1 MKWYKYDIRNL
12 TDVEYQKWYSLMS
25 EEKQQR
31 VDRFRFEDDK
41 KRTVTGEML
50 VRKAISEWCGVTP
63 ESITFGK
70 KEHGKPYAS
79 GLAVEFNISHS
90 GDMVVCVVDNEP
102 IGIDVEKIR
111 PIDLSVAKQFCSE
124 HELVYLFGRIP
135 TEKDFVYASEKTVL
149 TRFFEIWTKKE
160 AYYKCSDMGGLT
172 KVIVQDVLTTNM
184 ITFVDDNYVITIYPK
199 ETKENV
205 SCN

>member
-25 EEKQQR
+25 KEKQQR

-41 KRTVTGEML
+41 KRTVAGEML
-50 VRKAISEWCGVTP
+50 ARKAISEWCGVTP
-63 ESITFGK
+63 KSITFGK

-90 GDMVVCVVDNEP
+90 GDMVVCAIDNEP
-102 IGIDVEKIR
+102 IGIDIEKIR

-124 HELVYLFGRIP
+124 QELVYLFGHVP
-135 TEKDFVYASEKTVL
+135 TEKDFVNTSDEDVL
-149 TRFFEIWTKKE
+149 TGFFEIWTKKE
-160 AYYKCSDMGGLT
+160 AYVKCLGTGFSL
-172 KVIVQDVLTTNM
+172 KC
-184 ITFVDDNYVITIYPK
+184 
-199 ETKENV
+199 ENV
-205 SCN
+205 NLSINNVMISNNKNYIIAIYKSDKK